1 MSKGTESKRI
11 WGTCKVMEQTPLT
24 VDKKFFEEISKNPL
38 TNTTKCGIIYT

>member
-1 MSKGTESKRI
+1 VSKGTGSKRI

-38 TNTTKCGIIYT
+38 TKPQKCDII